1 MVIKLNVLWNKQLV
15 GELQKK
21 KVVRVL
27 LQLFCEK
34 GLTDADFCY

>member
-1 MVIKLNVLWNKQLV
+1 MVIKLNILWNKQLV
-15 GELQKK
+15 GELQK